1 MQFFGKINE
10 ANIVLNVLSLG
21 DAKLLDNNGVKQE
34 SIGQAYLESV
44 TGWPANQWIWAN
56 GVRKNPMGV
65 GSEWDSANQI
75 FWAAQPY
82 SNWTKDIATG
92 EWISAAGAVPELT
105 QEEKDQNKY
114 YIWDEEN
121 QSFELVTHPY

>member
-21 DAKLLDNNGVKQE
+21 DDKLLDNNGVKQE

-65 GSEWDSANQI
+65 GLNGILQI
-75 FWAAQPY
+75 KFFGQH
-82 SNWTKDIATG
+82 NLIQIGLKI
-92 EWISAAGAVPELT
+92 LQ
-105 QEEKDQNKY
+105 QENGYLQQEGFLNLLKKKKIKTNITFGMKK
-114 YIWDEEN
+114 IKVLN
-121 QSFELVTHPY
+121 